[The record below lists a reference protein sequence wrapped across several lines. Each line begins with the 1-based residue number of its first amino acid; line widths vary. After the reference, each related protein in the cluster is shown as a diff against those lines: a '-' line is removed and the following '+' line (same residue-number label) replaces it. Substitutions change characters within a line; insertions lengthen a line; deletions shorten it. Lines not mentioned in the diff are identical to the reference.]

1 MITTLYTDQ
10 KHIGG
15 SKMTKNNI
23 LVLGATGN
31 LGAYSAI
38 SLKNNGFNVIAA
50 GRRKSDNGFYEDH
63 GIPYYSIDITRKEDF
78 EQLNDLGIDTVV
90 HLAGELP
97 SRCAFNPALLIET
110 ITEGTLNVLEFMK
123 NVGAKKI
130 IFPTTPYDVFAYH
143 ENGEPMDEDLPR
155 SFPLTGDHSIYA
167 IAKNAAVDL
176 IEHYHHEIGIQRF
189 VLRFFT
195 IYQYHPNAYHYVDMK
210 KQMMP
215 YRSLIKRAQNGEEI
229 TIYGDPTRVKEM
241 VYIKDFTQ
249 VIVKAS
255 ESSLEG
261 GIYNIGSPNRVS
273 LEEMIRGIV
282 EVFSPADNKSK
293 ISNDYDKPDTLQS
306 MLDYSKT
313 INDLGYEPKYDYI
326 SMLEDFK
333 SEMTNN
339 PFEKLWGKP
348 EDYENN

>member
-1 MITTLYTDQ
+1 
-10 KHIGG
+10 
-15 SKMTKNNI
+15 
-23 LVLGATGN
+23 
-31 LGAYSAI
+31 
-38 SLKNNGFNVIAA
+38 
-50 GRRKSDNGFYEDH
+50 
-63 GIPYYSIDITRKEDF
+63 
-78 EQLNDLGIDTVV
+78 
-90 HLAGELP
+90 
-97 SRCAFNPALLIET
+97 
-110 ITEGTLNVLEFMK
+110 
-123 NVGAKKI
+123 
-130 IFPTTPYDVFAYH
+130 
-143 ENGEPMDEDLPR
+143 
-155 SFPLTGDHSIYA
+155 
-167 IAKNAAVDL
+167 
-176 IEHYHHEIGIQRF
+176 
-189 VLRFFT
+189 
-195 IYQYHPNAYHYVDMK
+195 
-210 KQMMP
+210 
-215 YRSLIKRAQNGEEI
+215 
-229 TIYGDPTRVKEM
+229 M

-293 ISNDYDKPDTLQS
+293 ISNDFDKPDTLQS

-333 SEMTNN
+333 SEMTDN